1 MNKIFKVIW
10 SEARNAYVVVSEI
23 AKNMGSKSCSTKK
36 LLAMLIATGVMT
48 CAGMAPVMAANLAP
62 NDAKIE
68 IGKDAVADSESG
80 IAIGDGAEIGMQG
93 LLTYNGIAIGKGA
106 RSIFDSISIGT
117 ESYSYRYS
125 VAIGET
131 ARAEGSQD
139 VAIGY
144 GAKTGVS
151 SVAIGYSANAQ
162 WNSVAIGIE
171 TKAKGQLSIAIGPGA
186 QTGGQEGQTEEE
198 PLRAIAIGN
207 QAKARQNI
215 TTAIGYEAE
224 ANDQLTTAIGYQA
237 KANTIGSIAFGN
249 ETIAEGQHAIAI
261 GTRAKTGSIFA
272 VALGHEAEASDQYTI
287 AVGNQAKAK
296 AAGGTALGVAAHAY
310 GIQTV
315 ALGHQ
320 AQAQADQAIALG
332 NVAIASGEQA
342 IAVGYRAIASGEQAI
357 ALGKNAKATGKNT
370 LALGTSAKATTE
382 DAEANIENAIAIGA
396 NSKASA
402 KNAAALGNT
411 ALASGESAIAL
422 GDNAKAQAG
431 QATALGGYATA
442 NGLNS
447 TALGAHA
454 SAAGA
459 QATAVGHR
467 ANASGE
473 HATAIGYDSNASIS
487 GSVALGN
494 YSVANRESGITGYL
508 APDNANSDLT
518 WTANQAAVSV
528 GALVKTE
535 DGTVSQHYTRQITN
549 VAAGSEDTDAVNVAQ
564 LKKAKTEV
572 EAGDDNITV
581 EKETGIYGQN
591 KYQVSLKDNI
601 SVSSITTN
609 NAYVTNVDASND
621 NSVTNVAYVNQ
632 QIAGG
637 ALKAGNGID
646 ITDKVV
652 SVKLKEGEKNLV
664 VDENGLSL
672 NLTQAVVYKDDN
684 SNKAIQSTNAG
695 SVADNAAIALGNK
708 VAATGENAI
717 AIGGGYIKNGQ
728 YISWTNATGAKSIA
742 IGVMAWTPGEN
753 AVALGNNAHAMTNNS
768 VAIGAGSVAE
778 RAAGEVG
785 LYAPTGTESA
795 TWKSSLGD
803 VSVGFSSGSQEY
815 TRQITHVAAGS
826 ADTDAVNVAQLKTAK
841 TEVKGGTNV
850 TVSSSQGA
858 NGQDIYTISAVDTT
872 YSAGNGIAIDS
883 DNNNAISVKL
893 KDGEQ
898 NLVVDQDGL
907 YLKKD
912 LKVDSVNAGGTVINS
927 SGLSIGGNTYVSSS
941 GLNANSQKII
951 NVAAGSEDTDA
962 VNVKQLKDA
971 TAAAGQGWK
980 LSTNGGTATTVA
992 PGETVDF
999 AGDNNVSVSNDGKSV
1014 KVSLNNDI
1022 NVNKI
1027 TTNNA
1032 YVTNVD
1038 ASNSKSVTNVEYV
1051 NQKTAA
1057 AKTEVKAGTNVAS
1070 VVETKAED
1078 GHSVYTVNA
1087 KGTKVTGDANVSATP
1102 VEEDGNVTNYKLK
1115 LASDLTGISSI
1126 SNGNSS
1132 INLSN
1137 GNVIV
1142 NNKVTINGDGK
1153 ISGVA
1158 KGEIN
1163 ASSTD
1168 AVNGSQLYEVASEAG
1183 KHSKVVN
1190 GTNTNVEATK
1200 QDGQMVYKVNLN
1212 SDILLGDLT
1221 GKYVNISGTNG
1232 TIETTGYIATK
1243 DRIYA
1248 DNGGKL
1254 ANIDVT
1260 GNKISN
1266 GSSSI
1271 EMDGSNV
1278 KVNNQVT
1285 IDQTGKISGVA
1296 AGVISDSSTDA
1307 INGSQLYDTNNRVT
1321 NVENKVTD
1329 VENRVTTI
1337 EGDVTNIKNDITTIK
1352 GDITNINNTL
1362 DDHSTKINQNTQ
1374 DIKNLDNR
1382 VTEVEKVAGKHSS
1395 VSEGDNIT
1403 VTESNNKLGGKDYNV
1418 ALKKDIKLDSVT
1430 TGDTVMNNDGLKVG
1444 SNVSVTKDAVTAGST
1459 SISNDGLKIG
1469 EKTYV
1474 SSSGLNANSQKVT
1487 NVADGEISATSKDAV
1502 NGSQLNATNEQVINN
1517 SNRISKLGDR
1527 VNKVG
1532 AGAAALAALHP
1543 MDFDPDDKWSFA
1555 AGYGNYAGENAA
1567 AVGAYYR
1574 PDEKVMFSIGGTV
1587 GNGENMVNAGI
1598 SFALDRTN
1606 HVSNSRTALAREV
1619 IDLRSQ
1625 LAEMGAKMAKMEA
1638 MLGVI
1643 DESKTKL
1650 FPDVPANHW
1659 AYEYIA
1665 KLAGNGILEGYPD
1678 GTFGGDRLMTRYEFA
1693 TMLYRAIEKGAALEE
1708 RIINE
1713 FAPELGRIRVDRI
1726 SGKDGDRNKIERVRV
1741 NGPRSERD
1749 HYGSKLK

>member
-68 IGKDAVADSESG
+68 IGKDAVVHSESG
-80 IAIGDGAEIGMQG
+80 IAIGDGAEVGTQG
-93 LLTYNGIAIGKGA
+93 FLPYYGIAIGKDA
-106 RSIFDSISIGT
+106 RSITYSISIGS
-117 ESYSYRYS
+117 ESYSNHYS

-131 ARAEGSQD
+131 ARAEGDQD

-144 GAKTGVS
+144 KAKTGVN

-162 WNSVAIGIE
+162 WNSVAIGID

-186 QTGGQEGQTEEE
+186 QTGQEGQTEEE
-198 PLRAIAIGN
+198 PLRALAIGN

-249 ETIAEGQHAIAI
+249 ETTAEGQHAIAI
-261 GTRAKTGSIFA
+261 GTRAKTGSMFA
-272 VALGHEAEASDQYTI
+272 VALGHEAEASDQMAI
-287 AVGNQAKAK
+287 ALGNQAKAK
-296 AAGGTALGVAAHAY
+296 AAGGTALGVEAHAY

-315 ALGHQ
+315 ALGYQ

-332 NVAIASGEQA
+332 NVATASGKQA
-342 IAVGYRAIASGEQAI
+342 IAVGYYATASGEQAT
-357 ALGKNAKATGKNT
+357 ALGKYAKATGKNT

-411 ALASGESAIAL
+411 ALATGESAIAL

-431 QATALGGYATA
+431 QATALGGNATA

-447 TALGAHA
+447 TALGAYA

-459 QATAVGHR
+459 QATAVGYH
-467 ANASGE
+467 AEASE
-473 HATAIGYDSNASIS
+473 NHATAIGMYSKAGVS

-494 YSVANRESGITGYL
+494 YSVANREVGEPGYL
-508 APDNANSDLT
+508 AGDNANSDPT
-518 WTANQAAVSV
+518 WTATLAAASV
-528 GALVKTE
+528 GRLETNT
-535 DGTVSQHYTRQITN
+535 DGTVIHNDTRQIIN

-564 LKKAKTEV
+564 LKKVYATAQAAKTV
-572 EAGDDNITV
+572 IAAG
-581 EKETGIYGQN
+581 
-591 KYQVSLKDNI
+591 
-601 SVSSITTN
+601 
-609 NAYVTNVDASND
+609 TNVTIGTETDAEDGHTTYTINAKD
-621 NSVTNVAYVNQ
+621 TTYT
-632 QIAGG
+632 
-637 ALKAGNGID
+637 AGNGIKID
-646 ITDKVV
+646 ANDGNKI
-652 SVKLKEGEKNLV
+652 SVKLSA
-664 VDENGLSL
+664 DENNKLSFDEDGNLSL

-717 AIGGGYIKNGQ
+717 AIGGGYIKDGQ
-728 YISWTNATGAKSIA
+728 YISWTNATGARSIA

-753 AVALGNNAHAMTNNS
+753 AVALGNNAHAVTNNS
-768 VAIGAGSVAE
+768 VAIGSGSVAE

-803 VSVGFSSGSQEY
+803 VSVGFSSGGQEY

-841 TEVKGGTNV
+841 TEVKGGSNV

-872 YSAGNGIAIDS
+872 YTAGNGIAIDS

-898 NLVVDQDGL
+898 NLAVDQNGL
-907 YLKKD
+907 ALNKT
-912 LKVDSVNAGGTVINS
+912 LVVESVNAGGTVINN

-951 NVAAGSEDTDA
+951 NVEAGSDDTDA

-971 TAAAGQGWK
+971 TAAAGKGWK

-992 PGETVDF
+992 PGDTVDF

-1014 KVSLNNDI
+1014 KVKLNNDI
-1022 NVNKI
+1022 SVNKI

-1032 YVTNVD
+1032 YVSNVD
-1038 ASNSKSVTNVEYV
+1038 ANNSKSVTNVEYV

-1070 VVETKAED
+1070 VVEAKAED

-1102 VEEDGNVTNYKLK
+1102 VEEDGNVTNYQLQ

-1126 SNGNSS
+1126 SNGSSS

-1142 NNKVTINGDGK
+1142 NNKVTIDQTGK

-1158 KGEIN
+1158 PG
-1163 ASSTD
+1163 AVTATSTD

-1190 GTNTNVEATK
+1190 GTNTNVEAIN

-1212 SDILLGDLT
+1212 SDILLGKLT
-1221 GKYVNISGTNG
+1221 GNNVNISGTNG

-1278 KVNNQVT
+1278 KVNDKVT

-1296 AGVISDSSTDA
+1296 KGEINANSTDA
-1307 INGSQLYDTNNRVT
+1307 INGSQLNDTNNRVT
-1321 NVENKVTD
+1321 SVENRVTS

-1395 VSEGDNIT
+1395 VTEGDNIT
-1403 VTESNNKLGGKDYNV
+1403 VTEGTNDKGGKDYTV
-1418 ALKKDIKLDSVT
+1418 ALKKDINLDSVT

-1502 NGSQLNATNEQVINN
+1502 NGSQLHATNEQVINN
-1517 SNRISKLGDR
+1517 SNRISRLGDR

-1619 IDLRSQ
+1619 IDLRGQ